1 MANKW
6 DRTPCLST
14 EKTSRV
20 KTVAALR
27 ETREYLDKIINAIA
41 DPIFVKD
48 REHRL
53 VLANDAQCQFIGKSR
68 EEIIGRTDYDFFPKE
83 QVDVSWQKDEE
94 VFKSG
99 IESINEEEVTDL
111 KGATHSIST
120 KKTLYTD
127 NDGNKF
133 IVGIVRDI
141 TERKKLEAQFLRA
154 QQFESIGALA
164 SGISHD
170 LNNILGPIMMAS
182 DLLKEDI
189 HTEEGQKILDMLTAS
204 ARRGAEL
211 VKQVLTFAR
220 GAETKRLL
228 FQPRHI
234 LKEIFE
240 ITQATFPKN
249 IQIKRDY
256 ASDLWTISGDPIQIH
271 QVLMNLCVNASHAMP
286 DGGILT
292 ISAQNRILDGQEV
305 RFYHDV
311 KPGRYVVATISDTG
325 AGIPPEIIDKIF
337 DPFFT
342 TKSGKKG
349 TGLGLSTAL
358 AIVKNHGG
366 FMDVATE
373 VGEGTAFM
381 VYLPVS
387 EEGESEAAQVAQTA
401 APRGNGELIM
411 VVDDESSV
419 RNITRSIL
427 ETNGYRVAT
436 AEDGV
441 EAMSLFTG
449 GKEEI
454 HAVLLDLEM
463 PYMDGVATVQ
473 ALRAINPGVKII
485 INSGYPEAARRL
497 RRELEA
503 GEVKAVL
510 PKPVESD
517 RLLTVLHQVI
527 TA

>member
-20 KTVAALR
+20 KTIKALR
-27 ETREYLDKIINAIA
+27 EAQEYLDKIINAIA
-41 DPIFVKD
+41 DPVLVKD
-48 REHRL
+48 CEHRFVL
-53 VLANDAQCQFIGKSR
+53 VNDAECHLIGKTR

-83 QVDVSWQKDEE
+83 QVDVFYQKDEG
-94 VFKSG
+94 VFETG
-99 IESINEEEVTDL
+99 VENINEEEITDAQGITHIIVT
-111 KGATHSIST
+111 KR
-120 KKTLYTD
+120 TLYTD
-127 NDGNKF
+127 PGGDKYLVA
-133 IVGIVRDI
+133 IIRDI

-154 QQFESIGALA
+154 QRFESIGALA

-182 DLLKEDI
+182 DLLKEEI
-189 HTEEGQKILDMLTAS
+189 HTEEGQKILEMLAAS
-204 ARRGAEL
+204 TRRGADL

-220 GAETKRLL
+220 GAETKRILVQL
-228 FQPRHI
+228 RHI
-234 LKEIFE
+234 LKEVFE

-249 IQIKRDY
+249 IQIKQDY
-256 ASDLWTISGDPIQIH
+256 AADLWTVTGDPTQIH
-271 QVLMNLCVNASHAMP
+271 QVLMNLCVNASHSMP
-286 DGGILT
+286 DGGTLT
-292 ISAQNRILDGQEV
+292 ITAQNRELSSEEA
-305 RFYHDV
+305 RHYHDV

-325 AGIPPEIIDKIF
+325 AGIPPDIINKIF

-349 TGLGLSTAL
+349 SGLGLSTAL
-358 AIVKNHGG
+358 AIVKSHGG

-387 EEGESEAAQVAQTA
+387 EEGETEEVSVAQT

-411 VVDDESSV
+411 VVDDEASV
-419 RNITRSIL
+419 RSIL
-427 ETNGYRVAT
+427 RTLLESNGYRVVI

-441 EAMSLFTG
+441 EAMSLYTG

-463 PYMDGVATVQ
+463 PYMDGIATVQ
-473 ALRAINPGVKII
+473 ALRAINPKVKII
-485 INSGYPEAARRL
+485 INSGYPEAANRL
-497 RRELEA
+497 QRELEA
-503 GEVKAVL
+503 GDVRAVL